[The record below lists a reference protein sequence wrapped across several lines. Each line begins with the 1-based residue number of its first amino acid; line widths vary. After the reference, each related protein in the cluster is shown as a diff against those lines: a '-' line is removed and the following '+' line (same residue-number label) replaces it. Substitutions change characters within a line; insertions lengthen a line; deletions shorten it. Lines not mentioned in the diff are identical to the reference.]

1 MCGGLIPVKPL
12 FMRSGLSVL
21 LAAIFITGCATEA
34 GQERMKKDIADLKG
48 EVARLSARQ
57 DAMEQDLARKTAKEK
72 EQAAKAPA
80 QQPPKAE
87 PRPQIS
93 SQAPLAIPMLPVVKV
108 SEPKPEAAKAAP
120 VVEVRETET
129 ENPEIQGA
137 VQPDSTED
145 PGKVFNKGMR
155 QFAENDCGNA
165 VVTFEDFLRLAPS
178 HPKAPQALIN
188 IGECY
193 YKRGEFAIALSEYTR
208 LEQLFQDSKLVPK
221 ALYKAGMCLKNLKD
235 PKGARETFQRLIKEY
250 PGDPAAAM
258 AQKELAHLK

>member
-1 MCGGLIPVKPL
+1 MRGDIVPVKPL

-21 LAAIFITGCATEA
+21 LAAVVVAGCATEA
-34 GQERMKKDIADLKG
+34 SQERMKKDIADLKG
-48 EVARLSARQ
+48 EIARLSARQ

-72 EQAAKAPA
+72 EQAAKAPP
-80 QQPPKAE
+80 PPKAE
-87 PRPQIS
+87 PRPQMS
-93 SQAPLAIPMLPVVKV
+93 PPPPLAIPMLPIVKV

-120 VVEVRETET
+120 VADVREPEL
-129 ENPEIQGA
+129 ENPELQGA
-137 VQPDSTED
+137 LQPDSTED

-208 LEQLFQDSKLVPK
+208 FEQLYQDSRLVPQ
-221 ALYKAGMCLKNLKD
+221 ALYKAGMCSKNLKD

-250 PGDPAAAM
+250 PGDPAAAK